1 MSSLIIQFTGLAFGV
16 AIAGTFLARSADR
29 IAELTGLGRLIIG
42 SLLLAAVTSLPELT
56 VDIAA
61 VRAGL
66 TDIAVGDLFGSSLMN
81 LFILACLD
89 LAWRGERRMFSRE
102 AASHALAATLGIV
115 LTGLAGAA
123 VLTAHHIHNTTLFFG
138 VSIWS
143 WAILAA
149 YLLGIRMLYLNQRIA
164 LRAHKESILQG
175 DDGTDSDHDNDTS
188 THPAISIFTFFV
200 AAIVILFAGPRLSHV
215 AGELSEKSGLSGTF
229 VGTTLVAITTSLP
242 ELVSSLTALR
252 MGAIDLA
259 IGNAF
264 GSNAFNMVL
273 LFPLDVVHKDSIF
286 ASLSSAHTMTALA
299 VMVTSAIA
307 VLGQLYQKKTR
318 IPFFEPDA
326 ILMIFII
333 AGSMFIIFQLS

>member
-1 MSSLIIQFTGLAFGV
+1 MTSLIIQFTGLALGV

-102 AASHALAATLGIV
+102 AASHALSATLGIV
-115 LTGLAGAA
+115 LTGLAAAA
-123 VLTAHHIHNTTLFFG
+123 VLTADHIHNPTLCG
-138 VSIWS
+138 ISAWS
-143 WAILAA
+143 WAIAAA

-164 LRAHKESILQG
+164 LRAHKETLI
-175 DDGTDSDHDNDTS
+175 DDTDDETAHHENNTS
-188 THPAISIFTFFV
+188 TRPAITILTFLV
-200 AAIVILFAGPRLSHV
+200 AAIVILMAGPQLSHV

-242 ELVSSLTALR
+242 ELVSSITALR
-252 MGAIDLA
+252 MGAFDLA

-264 GSNAFNMVL
+264 GSNAFNMLL
-273 LFPLDVVHKDSIF
+273 LFPLDAVHKDSLF
-286 ASLSSAHTMTALA
+286 TSLSSAHAMTALA
-299 VMVTSAIA
+299 VIVTSAIA

-326 ILMIFII
+326 LLMIFVI
-333 AGSMFIIFQLS
+333 AISMLIVFQLS